1 MKRVILFFVIIV
13 SCLLSDGY
21 AQEANKAP
29 TLKGHNHQAM
39 MDMKRN
45 YIKTN
50 FEVASDREA
59 AFWTAY
65 DEYTES
71 EMRIYKEQ
79 RQLKSQANLP
89 HRGDTTALTDEQILQ
104 KYSINLQTKKKLL
117 VAEEAFFEKL
127 KKALTPQEMDAYYK
141 CEKKFLRMAVSK
153 QKEGRLGEGTR

>member
-13 SCLLSDGY
+13 SCLLSGGY

-65 DEYTES
+65 DEYTEA

-79 RQLKSQANLP
+79 SQLKSQANLP
-89 HRGDTTALTDEQILQ
+89 HRGDTTALTDEQISL
-104 KYSINLQTKKKLL
+104 LKKLSL
-117 VAEEAFFEKL
+117 NVYLCLDGDNAGIEASIHNGEILEKAGLNVKVVCL
-127 KKALTPQEMDAYYK
+127 KDNDDPDTFILKYGK
-141 CEKKFLRMAVSK
+141 
-153 QKEGRLGEGTR
+153 